1 MPESIEA
8 VKNRLRQS
16 FLGKAG
22 IHGVGLSRA
31 DQAIRVYVSSKADS
45 DQQDLLEQL
54 RQSAAPF
61 RIIVVKEEQPRITS
75 EG

>member
-8 VKNRLRQS
+8 VKDRLRQS

-31 DQAIRVYVSSKADS
+31 EQAIRVYISSKAES
-45 DQQDLLEQL
+45 DQADLLEQVCK
-54 RQSAAPF
+54 SAVPF
-61 RIIVVKEEQPRITS
+61 RVIVVKEEPPRITS
-75 EG
+75 QQ

>member
-31 DQAIRVYVSSKADS
+31 EQAIRVYVSSTAHS
-45 DQQDLLEQL
+45 DQADFLEQL
-54 RQSAAPF
+54 RRSAAPF
-61 RIIVVKEEQPRITS
+61 RVIVVNEERPRITS